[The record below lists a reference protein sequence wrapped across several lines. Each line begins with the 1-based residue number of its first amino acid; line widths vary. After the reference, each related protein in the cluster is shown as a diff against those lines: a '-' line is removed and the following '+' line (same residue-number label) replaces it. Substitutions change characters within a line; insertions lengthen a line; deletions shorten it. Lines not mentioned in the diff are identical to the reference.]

1 MQFESEGGTGM
12 DNPIHEFDRDGAVAK
27 TAGRAFDRTVP
38 EGATVAV
45 TVERAGG
52 VSRPTGAA
60 DTSATNSA

>member
-1 MQFESEGGTGM
+1 M
-12 DNPIHEFDRDGAVAK
+12 DNPIHELDRDGAVAE

-52 VSRPTGAA
+52 VSRPTSAPV
-60 DTSATNSA
+60 TSAKNTA

>member
-1 MQFESEGGTGM
+1 MQFESERGTGM

-52 VSRPTGAA
+52 VSRPTSAPV
-60 DTSATNSA
+60 TSAKNTA